1 MRVDERYLRYAL
13 ALAFALGG
21 LWAFLVRGEAWPF
34 AMEDLRLG
42 PHSALIAEKQLE
54 TALEEEVV
62 NQALIMQLGRAII
75 AKEPLSIYP
84 FEGVLTGEIERERFA
99 PDSMDSEMADSFAVA
114 TLDRDGRNLTARLYL
129 LDKAIMAGDWGA
141 TLDQFSSAYDLWPE
155 QQDVLIE
162 GLFPL
167 LAAPGF
173 FEALLQRSASG
184 ENWLL
189 ALLNAMPVDA
199 LEPHQITALHLPH
212 EDLYEPLLTSFVRR
226 GAYEQAFMAWATLRP
241 EEASTYPNGLVDL
254 EFAGSD
260 ALRPFNW
267 VVDRDYSEIMMNQQ
281 ALFVS
286 YRGRGRPVFLY
297 QYARLAAGAYDLM
310 IELEDIPENVGGDFV
325 WQINCLQSEY
335 QPLSLSVFDEVFSVS
350 DTPIS
355 FIVPEDCEHQEI
367 LLRGFP
373 GQFTRTV
380 HLQVNKIEIMRS
392 EDESR

>member
-1 MRVDERYLRYAL
+1 MRVDERFLRYAL

-34 AMEDLRLG
+34 AMEDLQLG

-62 NQALIMQLGRAII
+62 NQALIMQLGRSII
-75 AKEPLSIYP
+75 AEEPLSIYP

-99 PDSMDSEMADSFAVA
+99 PDSMDSEMADNFAAA

-141 TLDQFSSAYDLWPE
+141 TLDHFSSAYDLWPE
-155 QQDVLIE
+155 QQEVLLE

-167 LAAPGF
+167 LPAPGF

-184 ENWLL
+184 ENWLM

-212 EDLYEPLLTSFVRR
+212 EDLYERLLTRFVRQ
-226 GAYEQAFMAWATLRP
+226 GEYQQAFVAWATLRP
-241 EEASTYPNGLVDL
+241 EEASTYQHGLVDL

-267 VVDRDYSEIMMNQQ
+267 VVDRDYSEIMMDRQ

-297 QYARLAAGAYDLM
+297 QYARLPAGTYDLM

-325 WQINCLQSEY
+325 WQIDCLQSEY

-380 HLQVNKIEIMRS
+380 QLQVNKIEIVRS

>member
-21 LWAFLVRGEAWPF
+21 IWAFLVRGEAWPF

-42 PHSALIAEKQLE
+42 PHQALIAEQQLE
-54 TALEEEVV
+54 SALEEEVV
-62 NQALIMQLGRAII
+62 NQPLIMQLGRTII

-99 PDSMDSEMADSFAVA
+99 PDSMDSEMADNFADA
-114 TLDRDGRNLTARLYL
+114 TLDRDGRNLTARLYM
-129 LDKAIMAGDWGA
+129 LDKAIMAGDWA
-141 TLDQFSSAYDLWPE
+141 STLDQFSAAYDLWPE
-155 QQDVLIE
+155 QQVVLLE

-167 LAAPGF
+167 LPAPGF

-189 ALLNAMPVDA
+189 ALLNRMPIDA
-199 LEPHQITALHLPH
+199 LEAQQVTALHLPH
-212 EDLYEPLLTSFVRR
+212 EDLYERLLTNFVRQ
-226 GAYEQAFMAWATLRP
+226 GQYEQAFIAWATLRP
-241 EEASTYPNGLVDL
+241 DEASAHPHALVDL

-267 VVDRDYSEIMMNQQ
+267 VIDRDYSEIMVDQG

-297 QYARLAAGAYDLM
+297 QYTRLPAGRYALTVA
-310 IELEDIPENVGGDFV
+310 LEDIPENVGGDFV
-325 WQINCLQSEY
+325 WQIDCLQSEY
-335 QPLSLSVFDEVFSVS
+335 QPLSLSVFDEAFSIPDNPVL
-350 DTPIS
+350 
-355 FIVPEDCEHQEI
+355 FMVPEGCEHQEI

-380 HLQVNKIEIMRS
+380 QLQVNKIEIVQM
-392 EDESR
+392 EDEPR